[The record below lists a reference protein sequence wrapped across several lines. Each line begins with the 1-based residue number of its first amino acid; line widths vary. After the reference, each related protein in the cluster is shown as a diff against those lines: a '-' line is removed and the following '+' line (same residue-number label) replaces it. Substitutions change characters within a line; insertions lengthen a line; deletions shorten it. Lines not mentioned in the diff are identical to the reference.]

1 MLVIDTIGWYCRE
14 KHLTQFQLLMT
25 HHQYTAKYKVAIPDY
40 VLNDICSYNQISASN
55 ILYSTLN
62 LFNLESHAVSYHDLL
77 NIHKTLL
84 MVPDLPSHGMVVVAR
99 RHKEVPSSSV
109 LSSIYESTLL
119 LCYYNIMHIM
129 DDYHLPFQLS
139 KP

>member
-25 HHQYTAKYKVAIPDY
+25 PSIHCKIQSSLDY

-77 NIHKTLL
+77 SIHKTLL
-84 MVPDLPSHGMVVVAR
+84 MVPDLPSHGMMVVAR

-109 LSSIYESTLL
+109 LNSIYESTLL

-129 DDYHLPFQLS
+129 DDYHLAFQLS